1 MNLRVLEY
9 VIAVA
14 EHGGVTRA
22 EEELRV
28 SQPALSKAIQQL
40 KEEYGALVSE
50 GRGEP
55 VEGELSVAVPP
66 ESAVDYLPQRLAG
79 FHEEYRD
86 VRVRISTAEGELGV
100 LDLARSAS

>member
-14 EHGGVTRA
+14 EHGRVTRA
-22 EEELRV
+22 AEDLRV
-28 SQPALSKAIQQL
+28 SQPALSKAIQQP
-40 KEEYGALVSE
+40 KEEWATLVSE

-66 ESAVDYLPQRLAG
+66 EGAVDYMPQLLAG

-100 LDLARSAS
+100 PDLVRSAS

>member
-9 VIAVA
+9 LIAVA

-22 EEELRV
+22 GEELRV

-40 KEEYGALVSE
+40 KEEWGKL
-50 GRGEP
+50 

-66 ESAVDYLPQRLAG
+66 ERVVDYLPQRLAV

-86 VRVRISTAEGELGV
+86 VRVRIFTAEGDLGA
-100 LDLARSAS
+100 LDLVRSAS